1 MKTYIVEG
9 YFSGE
14 IEAETEEEAKFNFD
28 EFYIDSIDIT
38 SVEEIDEED

>member
-14 IEAETEEEAKFNFD
+14 IEAETEKEAKLNFD
-28 EFYIDSIDIT
+28 EFYIDSINIT
-38 SVEEIDEED
+38 SVEEIDEKD

>member
-28 EFYIDSIDIT
+28 EFCIDSINIT